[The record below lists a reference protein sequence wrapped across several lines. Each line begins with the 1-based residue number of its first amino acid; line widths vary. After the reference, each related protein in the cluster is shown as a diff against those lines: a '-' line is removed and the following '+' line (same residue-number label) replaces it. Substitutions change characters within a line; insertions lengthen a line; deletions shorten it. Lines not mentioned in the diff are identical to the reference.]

1 DDGPDGFR
9 PGAEETQGPQGEEG
23 CAQEGGEAQGREEG
37 EEGCQEDR
45 EAQDREAQDREAQ
58 DREEGRKEDREAQD
72 RQAEDREAQDR
83 EEEVSVF
90 PASKTGGPGRPFFC
104 PLPSHA
110 SGASRDP

>member
-45 EAQDREAQDREAQ
+45 EAQDREAQDRQAE
-58 DREEGRKEDREAQD
+58 DREEGCQ
-72 RQAEDREAQDR
+72 EDREAQDR
-83 EEEVSVF
+83 EAEVSVF

-104 PLPSHA
+104 PLPSRA